1 MCLCS
6 WCVPVVRVVLPATPV
21 RPAAPAAGGRGKAVG
36 APLAPPPPLRSHGTF
51 PRVSPRD
58 GSQGRGSPGTRSR
71 KGGRVAAAPH
81 RAGQRRARL
90 LQWGKRRGGGHR
102 RQPLA
107 RCALGQRRVR
117 ASGSPAPPASDPLP
131 RAPALATRH
140 ASPTGGARHPAGH
153 QRHRR
158 WRNGERAGSPLGRGF
173 TCFGSQC
180 LAGSGVP
187 TGTRG
192 RDHPAPCSPPGPP
205 ACPNAPQYFGGQKSE
220 RALRKGRTAE
230 GMRQPLRRGQA
241 ASPPPGDGVR
251 CGWLRLRRRVYR
263 EHTQNKTKT
272 APGAS

>member
-6 WCVPVVRVVLPATPV
+6 WCVPVVRVVVPATPV

-192 RDHPAPCSPPGPP
+192 RDHRLPTRSARLSQRAPVFWGSEIRAG
-205 ACPNAPQYFGGQKSE
+205 APQGPH
-220 RALRKGRTAE
+220 GRRNAAAAEARPGCLAAPRRWGTA
-230 GMRQPLRRGQA
+230 RL
-241 ASPPPGDGVR
+241 AS
-251 CGWLRLRRRVYR
+251 
-263 EHTQNKTKT
+263 
-272 APGAS
+272 AS